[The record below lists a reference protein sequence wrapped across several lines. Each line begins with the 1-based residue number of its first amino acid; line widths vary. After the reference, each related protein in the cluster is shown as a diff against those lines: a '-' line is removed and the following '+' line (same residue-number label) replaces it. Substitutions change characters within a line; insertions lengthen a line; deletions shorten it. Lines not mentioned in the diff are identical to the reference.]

1 MIVCIA
7 EKPSVA
13 RDIADVLGAR
23 EKKDGYIEGNG
34 YQVTW
39 TFGHLCTLKEPHE
52 YTPDWKSWRLEYLPM
67 IPPRFG
73 IKLISNPTYERQFHV
88 IEGLMQKA
96 DMIINCG
103 DAGQEGE
110 LIQRWVMQKA
120 GARCPVKRLWISSLT
135 EEAIREGKPA
145 GLRHFG
151 DWKTIYE
158 ALPHLPE
165 EVKKSWFAF
174 DHYYSDHSFSEAL
187 AVLMRRGGKNILDVG
202 GNTGRFA
209 LEAVAYDKDVQVTV
223 MDLPGQIE
231 MMRKAVAGSEGSG
244 RIHAYPADLL
254 DEGTVFP
261 SGFDKIWM
269 SQFLDCFGT
278 EEVVSILSRAAAS
291 MSEET
296 ELYIMESFWDRQP
309 YGTAAF
315 ALTAISLY
323 FTVMANGN
331 SKMYG
336 YSDMLEC
343 VERAGLKVDERIDN
357 VGKCHT
363 ILICSKK
370 Q

>member
-1 MIVCIA
+1 MDVEKDFA
-7 EKPSVA
+7 EDRMGAYEAQKTAHWISQGPVIFQVA
-13 RDIADVLGAR
+13 RFMVKSGLLEKVSDSGEKGLTIDEAAAACSLPRYGVQVLF
-23 EKKDGYIEGNG
+23 E
-34 YQVTW
+34 
-39 TFGHLCTLKEPHE
+39 
-52 YTPDWKSWRLEYLPM
+52 
-67 IPPRFG
+67 
-73 IKLISNPTYERQFHV
+73 
-88 IEGLMQKA
+88 
-96 DMIINCG
+96 
-103 DAGQEGE
+103 
-110 LIQRWVMQKA
+110 
-120 GARCPVKRLWISSLT
+120 SSLT
-135 EEAIREGKPA
+135 MGILLYREGRFYCSKAGWFLLNDEMVRVDMDFNHDVNYIGMFNLEEAIREGRPA

-209 LEAVAYDKDVQVTV
+209 LEAVAYDKDAQVTV

-231 MMRKAVAGSEGSG
+231 MMRNAVAGSEGNG

-291 MSEET
+291 MSDET

>member
-1 MIVCIA
+1 MDVEKDFA
-7 EKPSVA
+7 EDRMGAYEAQKTAHWISQGPVIFQVA
-13 RDIADVLGAR
+13 RFMVKSGLLEKVSDSGEKGLTIDEAVAACSLPRYGVQVLF
-23 EKKDGYIEGNG
+23 E
-34 YQVTW
+34 
-39 TFGHLCTLKEPHE
+39 
-52 YTPDWKSWRLEYLPM
+52 
-67 IPPRFG
+67 
-73 IKLISNPTYERQFHV
+73 
-88 IEGLMQKA
+88 
-96 DMIINCG
+96 
-103 DAGQEGE
+103 
-110 LIQRWVMQKA
+110 
-120 GARCPVKRLWISSLT
+120 SSLT
-135 EEAIREGKPA
+135 MGILLYREGRFYCSKAGWFLLNDEMVRVDMDFNHDVNYIGMFNLEEAIREGKPA

-296 ELYIMESFWDRQP
+296 ELYIMDSLWDRQP

-323 FTVMANGN
+323 FTVLANGN

>member
-1 MIVCIA
+1 MDVEKDFA
-7 EKPSVA
+7 EDRMGAYEAQKTAHWISQGPVIFQVA
-13 RDIADVLGAR
+13 RFMVKSGLLEKVSDSGEKGLTIDEAVAACSLPRYGVQVLF
-23 EKKDGYIEGNG
+23 E
-34 YQVTW
+34 
-39 TFGHLCTLKEPHE
+39 
-52 YTPDWKSWRLEYLPM
+52 
-67 IPPRFG
+67 
-73 IKLISNPTYERQFHV
+73 
-88 IEGLMQKA
+88 
-96 DMIINCG
+96 
-103 DAGQEGE
+103 
-110 LIQRWVMQKA
+110 
-120 GARCPVKRLWISSLT
+120 SSLT
-135 EEAIREGKPA
+135 MGILLYREGRFYCSKAGWFLLNDEMVRVDMDFNHDVNYIGMFNLEEAIREGKPA

>member
-1 MIVCIA
+1 MDVEKDFA
-7 EKPSVA
+7 EDRMGAYEAQKTAYWISQGPVIFQVA
-13 RDIADVLGAR
+13 RFMVKSGLLEKVSDSGEKGLTIDEAAAACSLPRYGVQVLF
-23 EKKDGYIEGNG
+23 E
-34 YQVTW
+34 
-39 TFGHLCTLKEPHE
+39 
-52 YTPDWKSWRLEYLPM
+52 
-67 IPPRFG
+67 
-73 IKLISNPTYERQFHV
+73 
-88 IEGLMQKA
+88 
-96 DMIINCG
+96 
-103 DAGQEGE
+103 
-110 LIQRWVMQKA
+110 
-120 GARCPVKRLWISSLT
+120 SSLT
-135 EEAIREGKPA
+135 MGILLYREGRFYCSKAGWFLLNDEMVRVDMDFNHDVNYIGMFNLEEAIREGRPA

-165 EVKKSWFAF
+165 DVKKSWFAF

-209 LEAVAYDKDVQVTV
+209 LEAVAYDKDAQITV

-231 MMRKAVAGSEGSG
+231 MMRNAVAGSEGSG

-291 MSEET
+291 MSDET

>member
-1 MIVCIA
+1 MDVEKDFA
-7 EKPSVA
+7 EDRMGAYEAQKTAHWISQGPVIFQVA
-13 RDIADVLGAR
+13 RFMVKSGLLEKVSDSGEKGLTIDEAAAACSLPRYGVQVLF
-23 EKKDGYIEGNG
+23 E
-34 YQVTW
+34 
-39 TFGHLCTLKEPHE
+39 
-52 YTPDWKSWRLEYLPM
+52 
-67 IPPRFG
+67 
-73 IKLISNPTYERQFHV
+73 
-88 IEGLMQKA
+88 
-96 DMIINCG
+96 
-103 DAGQEGE
+103 
-110 LIQRWVMQKA
+110 
-120 GARCPVKRLWISSLT
+120 SSLT
-135 EEAIREGKPA
+135 MGILLYREGRFYCSKAGWFLLNDEMVRVDMDFNHDVNYIGMFNLEEAIREGRPA
-145 GLRHFG
+145 GLWHFG

-209 LEAVAYDKDVQVTV
+209 LEAVAYDKDVQITV

-291 MSEET
+291 MSDET

>member
-1 MIVCIA
+1 MDVEKDFA
-7 EKPSVA
+7 EDRIGAYEAQKTAHWISQGPVIFQCA
-13 RDIADVLGAR
+13 RFMVKSGLLEKVSDSGEKGLTIDEAAAACSLPRYGVQVLF
-23 EKKDGYIEGNG
+23 E
-34 YQVTW
+34 
-39 TFGHLCTLKEPHE
+39 
-52 YTPDWKSWRLEYLPM
+52 
-67 IPPRFG
+67 
-73 IKLISNPTYERQFHV
+73 
-88 IEGLMQKA
+88 
-96 DMIINCG
+96 
-103 DAGQEGE
+103 
-110 LIQRWVMQKA
+110 
-120 GARCPVKRLWISSLT
+120 SSLT
-135 EEAIREGKPA
+135 MGILLYREGRFYCSKAGWFLLNDEMVRVDMDFNHDVNYIGMFNLEEAIREGRPA

-209 LEAVAYDKDVQVTV
+209 LEAVAYDKDVQITV

>member
-1 MIVCIA
+1 MDVEKDFA
-7 EKPSVA
+7 EDRIGAYEAQKTAHWISQGPVIFQCA
-13 RDIADVLGAR
+13 RFMVKSGLLEKVSDSGEKGLTIDEAAAACSLPRYGVQVLF
-23 EKKDGYIEGNG
+23 E
-34 YQVTW
+34 
-39 TFGHLCTLKEPHE
+39 
-52 YTPDWKSWRLEYLPM
+52 
-67 IPPRFG
+67 
-73 IKLISNPTYERQFHV
+73 
-88 IEGLMQKA
+88 
-96 DMIINCG
+96 
-103 DAGQEGE
+103 
-110 LIQRWVMQKA
+110 
-120 GARCPVKRLWISSLT
+120 SSLT
-135 EEAIREGKPA
+135 MGILLYREGRFYCSKAGWFLLNDEMVRVDMDFNHDVNYIGMFNLEEAIREGKPA

-209 LEAVAYDKDVQVTV
+209 LEAVAYDKDAQITV

-231 MMRKAVAGSEGSG
+231 MMRNAVAGSEGSG

>member
-1 MIVCIA
+1 MDVEKDFA
-7 EKPSVA
+7 EDRIGAYEAQKTAHWISQGPVIFQCA
-13 RDIADVLGAR
+13 RFMVKSGLLEKVSDSGEKGLTIDEAAAACSLPCYGVQVLF
-23 EKKDGYIEGNG
+23 E
-34 YQVTW
+34 
-39 TFGHLCTLKEPHE
+39 
-52 YTPDWKSWRLEYLPM
+52 
-67 IPPRFG
+67 
-73 IKLISNPTYERQFHV
+73 
-88 IEGLMQKA
+88 
-96 DMIINCG
+96 
-103 DAGQEGE
+103 
-110 LIQRWVMQKA
+110 
-120 GARCPVKRLWISSLT
+120 SSLT
-135 EEAIREGKPA
+135 MGILLYREGRFYCSKAGWFLLNDEMVRVDMDFNHDVNYIGMFNLEEAIREGRPA

-209 LEAVAYDKDVQVTV
+209 LEAVAYDKDVQITV

>member
-1 MIVCIA
+1 MDVEKDFA
-7 EKPSVA
+7 EDRIGAYEAQKTAHWISQGPVIFQCA
-13 RDIADVLGAR
+13 RFMVKSGLLEKVSDSGEKGLTIDEAAAACSLPRYGVQVLF
-23 EKKDGYIEGNG
+23 E
-34 YQVTW
+34 
-39 TFGHLCTLKEPHE
+39 
-52 YTPDWKSWRLEYLPM
+52 
-67 IPPRFG
+67 
-73 IKLISNPTYERQFHV
+73 
-88 IEGLMQKA
+88 
-96 DMIINCG
+96 
-103 DAGQEGE
+103 
-110 LIQRWVMQKA
+110 
-120 GARCPVKRLWISSLT
+120 SSLT
-135 EEAIREGKPA
+135 MGILLYREGRFYCSKAGWFLLNDEMVRVDMDFNHDVNYIGMFNLEEAIREGRPA

-165 EVKKSWFAF
+165 DVKKSWFAF

-209 LEAVAYDKDVQVTV
+209 LEAVAYDKDVQITV

>member
-1 MIVCIA
+1 MDVEKDFA
-7 EKPSVA
+7 EDRMGAYEAQKTAHWISQGPVIFQVA
-13 RDIADVLGAR
+13 RFMVKSGLLEKVSDSGEKGLTIDEAVAACSLPRYGVQVLF
-23 EKKDGYIEGNG
+23 E
-34 YQVTW
+34 
-39 TFGHLCTLKEPHE
+39 
-52 YTPDWKSWRLEYLPM
+52 
-67 IPPRFG
+67 
-73 IKLISNPTYERQFHV
+73 
-88 IEGLMQKA
+88 
-96 DMIINCG
+96 
-103 DAGQEGE
+103 
-110 LIQRWVMQKA
+110 
-120 GARCPVKRLWISSLT
+120 SSLT
-135 EEAIREGKPA
+135 MGILLYREGRFYCSKAGWFLLNDEMVRVDMDFNHDVNYIGMFNLEEAIREGKPA

-187 AVLMRRGGKNILDVG
+187 AVLMRRGEKNILDVG

-209 LEAVAYDKDVQVTV
+209 LEAVAYDKDAQVTV

-231 MMRKAVAGSEGSG
+231 MMRKAVAGSEGNG

-291 MSEET
+291 MSDET

>member
-1 MIVCIA
+1 MDVEKDFA
-7 EKPSVA
+7 EDRMGAYEAQKTAHWISQGPVIFQVA
-13 RDIADVLGAR
+13 RFMVKSGLLEKVSDSGEKGLTIDEAAAACSLPRYGVQVLF
-23 EKKDGYIEGNG
+23 E
-34 YQVTW
+34 
-39 TFGHLCTLKEPHE
+39 
-52 YTPDWKSWRLEYLPM
+52 
-67 IPPRFG
+67 
-73 IKLISNPTYERQFHV
+73 
-88 IEGLMQKA
+88 
-96 DMIINCG
+96 
-103 DAGQEGE
+103 
-110 LIQRWVMQKA
+110 
-120 GARCPVKRLWISSLT
+120 SSLT
-135 EEAIREGKPA
+135 MGILLYREGRFYCSKAGWFLLNDEMVRVDMDFNHDVNYIGMFNLEEAIREGKPA

-165 EVKKSWFAF
+165 DVKKSWFAF
-174 DHYYSDHSFSEAL
+174 DHYYSDNSFSEAL

-231 MMRKAVAGSEGSG
+231 MMRNAVAGSEGSG

-291 MSEET
+291 MSDET

>member
-1 MIVCIA
+1 MDVEKDFA
-7 EKPSVA
+7 EDRMGAYEAQKTAHWISQGPVIFQVA
-13 RDIADVLGAR
+13 RFMVKSGLLEKVSDSGEKGLTIDEAAAACSLPRYGVQVLF
-23 EKKDGYIEGNG
+23 E
-34 YQVTW
+34 
-39 TFGHLCTLKEPHE
+39 
-52 YTPDWKSWRLEYLPM
+52 
-67 IPPRFG
+67 
-73 IKLISNPTYERQFHV
+73 
-88 IEGLMQKA
+88 
-96 DMIINCG
+96 
-103 DAGQEGE
+103 
-110 LIQRWVMQKA
+110 
-120 GARCPVKRLWISSLT
+120 SSLT
-135 EEAIREGKPA
+135 MGILLYREGRFYCSKAGWFLLNDEMVRVDMDFNHDVNYIGMFNLEEAIREGRPA

-209 LEAVAYDKDVQVTV
+209 LEAVAYDKDAQVTV

-231 MMRKAVAGSEGSG
+231 MMRKAVAGSEGNG

>member
-1 MIVCIA
+1 MDVEKDFA
-7 EKPSVA
+7 EDRMGAYEAQKTAHWISQGPVIFQCA
-13 RDIADVLGAR
+13 RFMVKSGLLEKVSDSGEKGLTIDEAAAACSLPRYGVQVLF
-23 EKKDGYIEGNG
+23 E
-34 YQVTW
+34 
-39 TFGHLCTLKEPHE
+39 
-52 YTPDWKSWRLEYLPM
+52 
-67 IPPRFG
+67 
-73 IKLISNPTYERQFHV
+73 
-88 IEGLMQKA
+88 
-96 DMIINCG
+96 
-103 DAGQEGE
+103 
-110 LIQRWVMQKA
+110 
-120 GARCPVKRLWISSLT
+120 SSLT
-135 EEAIREGKPA
+135 MGILLYREGRFYCSKAGWFLLNDEMVRVDMDFNHDVNYIGMFNLEEAIREGRPA

-165 EVKKSWFAF
+165 DVKKSWFAF

-209 LEAVAYDKDVQVTV
+209 LEAVAYDKDAQITV

-231 MMRKAVAGSEGSG
+231 MMRNAVAGSEGSG

-291 MSEET
+291 MSDET

-370 Q
+370 R

>member
-1 MIVCIA
+1 MDVEKDFA
-7 EKPSVA
+7 EDRMGAYEAQKTAHWISQGPVIFQVA
-13 RDIADVLGAR
+13 RFMVKSGLLEKVSDSGEKGLTIDEAVAACSLPRYGVQVLF
-23 EKKDGYIEGNG
+23 E
-34 YQVTW
+34 
-39 TFGHLCTLKEPHE
+39 
-52 YTPDWKSWRLEYLPM
+52 
-67 IPPRFG
+67 
-73 IKLISNPTYERQFHV
+73 
-88 IEGLMQKA
+88 
-96 DMIINCG
+96 
-103 DAGQEGE
+103 
-110 LIQRWVMQKA
+110 
-120 GARCPVKRLWISSLT
+120 SSLT
-135 EEAIREGKPA
+135 MGILLYREGRFYCSKAGWFLLNDEMVRVDMDFNHDVNYIGMFNLEEAIREGKPA

-323 FTVMANGN
+323 FTVLANGN

>member
-1 MIVCIA
+1 MDVEKDFA
-7 EKPSVA
+7 EDRMGAYEAQKTAHWISQGPVIFQVA
-13 RDIADVLGAR
+13 RFMVKSGLLEKVSDSGEKGLTIDEAAAACSLPHYGVQVLF
-23 EKKDGYIEGNG
+23 E
-34 YQVTW
+34 
-39 TFGHLCTLKEPHE
+39 
-52 YTPDWKSWRLEYLPM
+52 
-67 IPPRFG
+67 
-73 IKLISNPTYERQFHV
+73 
-88 IEGLMQKA
+88 
-96 DMIINCG
+96 
-103 DAGQEGE
+103 
-110 LIQRWVMQKA
+110 
-120 GARCPVKRLWISSLT
+120 SSLT
-135 EEAIREGKPA
+135 MGILLYREGRFYCSKAGWFLLNDEMVRVDMDFNHDVNYIGMFNLEEAIREGRPA

-165 EVKKSWFAF
+165 DVKKSWFAF

-209 LEAVAYDKDVQVTV
+209 LEAVAYDKDAQITV

-231 MMRKAVAGSEGSG
+231 MMRNAVAGSEGSG

-291 MSEET
+291 MSDET

>member
-1 MIVCIA
+1 MDVEKDFA
-7 EKPSVA
+7 EDRMGAYEAQKTAHWISQGPVIFQVA
-13 RDIADVLGAR
+13 RFMVKSGLLEKVSDSGEKGLTIDEAAAACSLPRYGVQVLF
-23 EKKDGYIEGNG
+23 E
-34 YQVTW
+34 
-39 TFGHLCTLKEPHE
+39 
-52 YTPDWKSWRLEYLPM
+52 
-67 IPPRFG
+67 
-73 IKLISNPTYERQFHV
+73 
-88 IEGLMQKA
+88 
-96 DMIINCG
+96 
-103 DAGQEGE
+103 
-110 LIQRWVMQKA
+110 
-120 GARCPVKRLWISSLT
+120 SSLT
-135 EEAIREGKPA
+135 TGILLYREGRFYCSKAGWFLLNDEMVRVDMDFNHDVNYIGMFNLEEAIREGKPA

>member
-1 MIVCIA
+1 MDVEKDFA
-7 EKPSVA
+7 EDRMGAYEAQKTAHWISQGPVIFQVA
-13 RDIADVLGAR
+13 RFMVKSGLLEKVSDSGEKGLTVDEAAAACSLPRYGVQVLF
-23 EKKDGYIEGNG
+23 E
-34 YQVTW
+34 
-39 TFGHLCTLKEPHE
+39 
-52 YTPDWKSWRLEYLPM
+52 
-67 IPPRFG
+67 
-73 IKLISNPTYERQFHV
+73 
-88 IEGLMQKA
+88 
-96 DMIINCG
+96 
-103 DAGQEGE
+103 
-110 LIQRWVMQKA
+110 
-120 GARCPVKRLWISSLT
+120 SSLT
-135 EEAIREGKPA
+135 MGILLYREGRFYCSKAGWFLLNDEMVRVDMDFNHDVNYIGMFNLEEAIREGRPA

-165 EVKKSWFAF
+165 DVKKSWFAF

-209 LEAVAYDKDVQVTV
+209 LEAVAYDKDVQITV

>member
-1 MIVCIA
+1 MDVEKDFA
-7 EKPSVA
+7 EDRMGAYEAQKTAHWISQGPVIFQVA
-13 RDIADVLGAR
+13 RFMVKSGLLEKVSDSGEKGLTIDEAAAACSLPRYGVQVLF
-23 EKKDGYIEGNG
+23 E
-34 YQVTW
+34 
-39 TFGHLCTLKEPHE
+39 
-52 YTPDWKSWRLEYLPM
+52 
-67 IPPRFG
+67 
-73 IKLISNPTYERQFHV
+73 
-88 IEGLMQKA
+88 
-96 DMIINCG
+96 
-103 DAGQEGE
+103 
-110 LIQRWVMQKA
+110 
-120 GARCPVKRLWISSLT
+120 SSLT
-135 EEAIREGKPA
+135 MGILLYREGRFYCSKAGWFLLNDEMVRVDMDFNHDVNYIGMFNLEEAIREGRPA

-165 EVKKSWFAF
+165 DVKKSWFAF

-209 LEAVAYDKDVQVTV
+209 LEAVAYDKDAQITV

-278 EEVVSILSRAAAS
+278 EDVVSILSRAAAS
-291 MSEET
+291 MSDET

>member
-1 MIVCIA
+1 MDVEKDFA
-7 EKPSVA
+7 EDRIGAYEAQRTAHWISQGPVIFQVA
-13 RDIADVLGAR
+13 RFMVKSGLLEKVSDSGVKGLKIDEAAAACSLPRYGVQVLF
-23 EKKDGYIEGNG
+23 E
-34 YQVTW
+34 
-39 TFGHLCTLKEPHE
+39 
-52 YTPDWKSWRLEYLPM
+52 
-67 IPPRFG
+67 
-73 IKLISNPTYERQFHV
+73 
-88 IEGLMQKA
+88 
-96 DMIINCG
+96 
-103 DAGQEGE
+103 
-110 LIQRWVMQKA
+110 
-120 GARCPVKRLWISSLT
+120 SSLT
-135 EEAIREGKPA
+135 MGILLYREGRFYCSKAGWFLLNDEMVRVDMDFNHDVNYVGMFNLEEAIREGRPA
-145 GLRHFG
+145 GLRYFG

-165 EVKKSWFAF
+165 DVKKSWFAF

>member
-1 MIVCIA
+1 MDVEKDFA
-7 EKPSVA
+7 EDRMGAYEAQKTAHWISQGPVIFQVA
-13 RDIADVLGAR
+13 RFMVKSGLLEKVSDSGEKGLTIDEAAAACSLPRYGVQVLF
-23 EKKDGYIEGNG
+23 E
-34 YQVTW
+34 
-39 TFGHLCTLKEPHE
+39 
-52 YTPDWKSWRLEYLPM
+52 
-67 IPPRFG
+67 
-73 IKLISNPTYERQFHV
+73 
-88 IEGLMQKA
+88 
-96 DMIINCG
+96 
-103 DAGQEGE
+103 
-110 LIQRWVMQKA
+110 
-120 GARCPVKRLWISSLT
+120 SSLT
-135 EEAIREGKPA
+135 MGILLYREGRFYCSKAGWFLLNDEMVRVDMDFNHDVNYIGMFNLEEAIREGKPA

-209 LEAVAYDKDVQVTV
+209 LEAVAYDKDAQVTV

-231 MMRKAVAGSEGSG
+231 MMRNAVAGSEGNG

-291 MSEET
+291 MSDET

>member
-1 MIVCIA
+1 MDVEKDFA
-7 EKPSVA
+7 EDRMGAYEAQKTAHWISQGPVIFQVA
-13 RDIADVLGAR
+13 RFMVKSGLLEKVSDSGEKGLTIDEAAAACSLPRYGVQVLF
-23 EKKDGYIEGNG
+23 E
-34 YQVTW
+34 
-39 TFGHLCTLKEPHE
+39 
-52 YTPDWKSWRLEYLPM
+52 
-67 IPPRFG
+67 
-73 IKLISNPTYERQFHV
+73 
-88 IEGLMQKA
+88 
-96 DMIINCG
+96 
-103 DAGQEGE
+103 
-110 LIQRWVMQKA
+110 
-120 GARCPVKRLWISSLT
+120 SSLT
-135 EEAIREGKPA
+135 MGILLYREGRFYCSKAGWFLLNDEMVRVDMDFNHDVNYIGMFNLEEAIREGRPA

-165 EVKKSWFAF
+165 DVKKSWFAF

-209 LEAVAYDKDVQVTV
+209 LEAVAYDKDAQITV

-231 MMRKAVAGSEGSG
+231 MMRNAVAGSEGSG

-291 MSEET
+291 MSDET

>member
-1 MIVCIA
+1 MDVEKDFA
-7 EKPSVA
+7 EDRMGAYEAQKTAHWISQGPVIFQVA
-13 RDIADVLGAR
+13 RFMVKSGLLEKVSDSGEKGLTIDEAAAACSLPRYGVQVLF
-23 EKKDGYIEGNG
+23 E
-34 YQVTW
+34 
-39 TFGHLCTLKEPHE
+39 
-52 YTPDWKSWRLEYLPM
+52 
-67 IPPRFG
+67 
-73 IKLISNPTYERQFHV
+73 
-88 IEGLMQKA
+88 
-96 DMIINCG
+96 
-103 DAGQEGE
+103 
-110 LIQRWVMQKA
+110 
-120 GARCPVKRLWISSLT
+120 SSLT
-135 EEAIREGKPA
+135 MGILLYREGRFYCSKAGWFLLNDEMVRVDMDFNHDVNYIGMFNLEEAIREGRPA

-165 EVKKSWFAF
+165 DVKKSWFAF

-209 LEAVAYDKDVQVTV
+209 LEAVAYDKDAQVTV

-231 MMRKAVAGSEGSG
+231 MMRNAVAGSEGNG

>member
-1 MIVCIA
+1 MDVEKDFA
-7 EKPSVA
+7 EDRMGAYEAQKTAHWISQGPVIFQVA
-13 RDIADVLGAR
+13 RFMVKSGLLEKVSDSGEKGLTIDEAAAACSLPRYGVQVLF
-23 EKKDGYIEGNG
+23 E
-34 YQVTW
+34 
-39 TFGHLCTLKEPHE
+39 
-52 YTPDWKSWRLEYLPM
+52 
-67 IPPRFG
+67 
-73 IKLISNPTYERQFHV
+73 
-88 IEGLMQKA
+88 
-96 DMIINCG
+96 
-103 DAGQEGE
+103 
-110 LIQRWVMQKA
+110 
-120 GARCPVKRLWISSLT
+120 SSLT
-135 EEAIREGKPA
+135 MGILLYREGRFYCSKAGWFLLNDEMVRVDMDFNHDVNYIGMFNLEEAIREGKPA

>member
-1 MIVCIA
+1 MDVEKDFA
-7 EKPSVA
+7 EDRMGAYEAQRTAHWISQGPVIFQVA
-13 RDIADVLGAR
+13 HFMVKSGLLEKVSDSGVKGLTIDEAAAACSLPRYGVQVLF
-23 EKKDGYIEGNG
+23 E
-34 YQVTW
+34 
-39 TFGHLCTLKEPHE
+39 
-52 YTPDWKSWRLEYLPM
+52 
-67 IPPRFG
+67 
-73 IKLISNPTYERQFHV
+73 
-88 IEGLMQKA
+88 
-96 DMIINCG
+96 
-103 DAGQEGE
+103 
-110 LIQRWVMQKA
+110 
-120 GARCPVKRLWISSLT
+120 SSLT
-135 EEAIREGKPA
+135 MGILLYREGRFYCSKAGWFLLNDEMVRVDMDFNHDVNYIGMFNLEEAIREGKPA

-278 EEVVSILSRAAAS
+278 EEVVSILSRTAAS

>member
-1 MIVCIA
+1 MDVEKDFA
-7 EKPSVA
+7 EDRMGAYEAQRTAHWISQGPVIFQVA
-13 RDIADVLGAR
+13 RFMVKSGLLEKVSDSGVKGLTIDEAVAACSLPRYGVQVLF
-23 EKKDGYIEGNG
+23 E
-34 YQVTW
+34 
-39 TFGHLCTLKEPHE
+39 
-52 YTPDWKSWRLEYLPM
+52 
-67 IPPRFG
+67 
-73 IKLISNPTYERQFHV
+73 
-88 IEGLMQKA
+88 
-96 DMIINCG
+96 
-103 DAGQEGE
+103 
-110 LIQRWVMQKA
+110 
-120 GARCPVKRLWISSLT
+120 SSLT
-135 EEAIREGKPA
+135 MGILLYREGRFYCSKAGWFLLNDEMVRVDMDFNHDVNYIGMFTLEEAIREGKPA

>member
-1 MIVCIA
+1 MDVEKDFA
-7 EKPSVA
+7 EDRIGAYEAQRTAHWISQGPVIFQVA
-13 RDIADVLGAR
+13 RFMVKSGLLEKVSDSGVKGLTIDEAAAACSLPRYGVQVLF
-23 EKKDGYIEGNG
+23 E
-34 YQVTW
+34 
-39 TFGHLCTLKEPHE
+39 
-52 YTPDWKSWRLEYLPM
+52 
-67 IPPRFG
+67 
-73 IKLISNPTYERQFHV
+73 
-88 IEGLMQKA
+88 
-96 DMIINCG
+96 
-103 DAGQEGE
+103 
-110 LIQRWVMQKA
+110 
-120 GARCPVKRLWISSLT
+120 SSLT
-135 EEAIREGKPA
+135 MGILLYREGRFYCSKAGWFLLNDEMVRVDMDFNHDVNYVGMFNLEEAIREGRPA
-145 GLRHFG
+145 GLRYFG

-165 EVKKSWFAF
+165 DVKKSWFAF

-209 LEAVAYDKDVQVTV
+209 LETVAYDKDAQVTV

-231 MMRKAVAGSEGSG
+231 MMRNAVAGSEGSG
-244 RIHAYPADLL
+244 RIHAYSADLL
-254 DEGTVFP
+254 DGGTVFP

-291 MSEET
+291 MSDET

>member
-1 MIVCIA
+1 MDVEKDFA
-7 EKPSVA
+7 EDRMGAYEAQKTAHWISQGPVIFQVA
-13 RDIADVLGAR
+13 RFMVKSGLLEKVSDSGEKGLTIDEAAAACSLPRYGVQVLF
-23 EKKDGYIEGNG
+23 E
-34 YQVTW
+34 
-39 TFGHLCTLKEPHE
+39 
-52 YTPDWKSWRLEYLPM
+52 
-67 IPPRFG
+67 
-73 IKLISNPTYERQFHV
+73 
-88 IEGLMQKA
+88 
-96 DMIINCG
+96 
-103 DAGQEGE
+103 
-110 LIQRWVMQKA
+110 
-120 GARCPVKRLWISSLT
+120 SSLT
-135 EEAIREGKPA
+135 MGILLYREGRFYCSKAGWFLLNDEMGRVDMDFNHDVNYIGMFNLEEAIREGRPA

-187 AVLMRRGGKNILDVG
+187 AVLMHRGGKNILDVG

-209 LEAVAYDKDVQVTV
+209 LEAVAYDKDAQVTV

-231 MMRKAVAGSEGSG
+231 MMRNAVAGSEGNG

-291 MSEET
+291 MSDET

>member
-1 MIVCIA
+1 M
-7 EKPSVA
+7 
-13 RDIADVLGAR
+13 
-23 EKKDGYIEGNG
+23 
-34 YQVTW
+34 
-39 TFGHLCTLKEPHE
+39 FTL
-52 YTPDWKSWRLEYLPM
+52 
-67 IPPRFG
+67 
-73 IKLISNPTYERQFHV
+73 
-88 IEGLMQKA
+88 
-96 DMIINCG
+96 
-103 DAGQEGE
+103 
-110 LIQRWVMQKA
+110 
-120 GARCPVKRLWISSLT
+120 

>member
-1 MIVCIA
+1 MDVEKDFA
-7 EKPSVA
+7 EDRMGAYEAQKTAHWISQGPVIFQVA
-13 RDIADVLGAR
+13 RFMVKSGLLEKVSDSGEKGLTIDEAAAACSLPRYGVQVLF
-23 EKKDGYIEGNG
+23 E
-34 YQVTW
+34 
-39 TFGHLCTLKEPHE
+39 
-52 YTPDWKSWRLEYLPM
+52 
-67 IPPRFG
+67 
-73 IKLISNPTYERQFHV
+73 
-88 IEGLMQKA
+88 
-96 DMIINCG
+96 
-103 DAGQEGE
+103 
-110 LIQRWVMQKA
+110 
-120 GARCPVKRLWISSLT
+120 SSLT
-135 EEAIREGKPA
+135 MGILLYREGRFYCSKAGWFLLNDEMVRVDMDFNHDVNYIGMFNLEEAIREGKPA

-231 MMRKAVAGSEGSG
+231 MMRNAVAGSEGNG

-291 MSEET
+291 MSDET

>member
-1 MIVCIA
+1 MDVEKDFA
-7 EKPSVA
+7 EDRMGAYEAQKTAHWISQGPVIFQVA
-13 RDIADVLGAR
+13 RFMVKSGLLEKVSDSGEKGLTIDEAAAACSLPRYGVQVLF
-23 EKKDGYIEGNG
+23 E
-34 YQVTW
+34 
-39 TFGHLCTLKEPHE
+39 
-52 YTPDWKSWRLEYLPM
+52 
-67 IPPRFG
+67 
-73 IKLISNPTYERQFHV
+73 
-88 IEGLMQKA
+88 
-96 DMIINCG
+96 
-103 DAGQEGE
+103 
-110 LIQRWVMQKA
+110 
-120 GARCPVKRLWISSLT
+120 SSLT
-135 EEAIREGKPA
+135 MGILLYREGRFYCSKAGWFLLNDEMVRVDMDFNHDVNYIGMFNLEEAIREGKPA

-209 LEAVAYDKDVQVTV
+209 LEAMAYDKDVQVTV

-291 MSEET
+291 MSDET

>member
-1 MIVCIA
+1 MDVEKDFA
-7 EKPSVA
+7 EDRMGAYEAQKTAHWISQGPVIFQVA
-13 RDIADVLGAR
+13 RFMVKSGLLEKVSDSGEKGLTIDEAAAACSLPRYGVQVLF
-23 EKKDGYIEGNG
+23 E
-34 YQVTW
+34 
-39 TFGHLCTLKEPHE
+39 
-52 YTPDWKSWRLEYLPM
+52 
-67 IPPRFG
+67 
-73 IKLISNPTYERQFHV
+73 
-88 IEGLMQKA
+88 
-96 DMIINCG
+96 
-103 DAGQEGE
+103 
-110 LIQRWVMQKA
+110 
-120 GARCPVKRLWISSLT
+120 SSLT
-135 EEAIREGKPA
+135 MGILLYREGRFYCSKAGWFLLNDEMVRVDMDFNHDVNYIGMFNLEEAIREGRPA

-165 EVKKSWFAF
+165 DVKKSWFAF

-209 LEAVAYDKDVQVTV
+209 LEAVAYDKDVQITV

-291 MSEET
+291 MSDET

>member
-1 MIVCIA
+1 MDVEKDFA
-7 EKPSVA
+7 EDRMGAYEAQKTAHWISQGPVIFQVA
-13 RDIADVLGAR
+13 RFMVKSGLLEKVSDSGEKGLTIDEAVAACSLPRYGVQVLF
-23 EKKDGYIEGNG
+23 E
-34 YQVTW
+34 
-39 TFGHLCTLKEPHE
+39 
-52 YTPDWKSWRLEYLPM
+52 
-67 IPPRFG
+67 
-73 IKLISNPTYERQFHV
+73 
-88 IEGLMQKA
+88 
-96 DMIINCG
+96 
-103 DAGQEGE
+103 
-110 LIQRWVMQKA
+110 
-120 GARCPVKRLWISSLT
+120 SSLT
-135 EEAIREGKPA
+135 MGILLYREGRFYCSKAGWFLLNDEMVRVDMDFNHDVNYIGMFNLEEAIREGRPA

-174 DHYYSDHSFSEAL
+174 DHYYSDHSFSETL

-291 MSEET
+291 MSDET

>member
-1 MIVCIA
+1 MDVEKDFA
-7 EKPSVA
+7 EDRMGAYEAQKTAHWISQGPVIFQVA
-13 RDIADVLGAR
+13 RFMVKSGLLEKVSDSGEKGLTIDEAAAACSLPRYGVQVLF
-23 EKKDGYIEGNG
+23 E
-34 YQVTW
+34 
-39 TFGHLCTLKEPHE
+39 
-52 YTPDWKSWRLEYLPM
+52 
-67 IPPRFG
+67 
-73 IKLISNPTYERQFHV
+73 
-88 IEGLMQKA
+88 
-96 DMIINCG
+96 
-103 DAGQEGE
+103 
-110 LIQRWVMQKA
+110 
-120 GARCPVKRLWISSLT
+120 SSLT
-135 EEAIREGKPA
+135 MGILLYREGRFYCSKAGWFLLNDEMVRVDMDFNHDVNYIGMFNLEEAIREGRPA

-209 LEAVAYDKDVQVTV
+209 LEAVAYDKDVQITV

-278 EEVVSILSRAAAS
+278 KEVVSILSRAAAS
-291 MSEET
+291 MSDET

>member
-1 MIVCIA
+1 MDVEKDFA
-7 EKPSVA
+7 EDRMGAYEAQKTAHWISQGPVIFQVA
-13 RDIADVLGAR
+13 RFMVKSGLLEKVSDSGEKGLTIDEAVAACSLPRYGVQVLF
-23 EKKDGYIEGNG
+23 E
-34 YQVTW
+34 
-39 TFGHLCTLKEPHE
+39 
-52 YTPDWKSWRLEYLPM
+52 
-67 IPPRFG
+67 
-73 IKLISNPTYERQFHV
+73 
-88 IEGLMQKA
+88 
-96 DMIINCG
+96 
-103 DAGQEGE
+103 
-110 LIQRWVMQKA
+110 
-120 GARCPVKRLWISSLT
+120 SSLT
-135 EEAIREGKPA
+135 MGILLYREGRFYCSKAGWFLLNDEMVRVDMDFNHDVNYIGMFNLEEAIREGRPA

>member
-1 MIVCIA
+1 MDVEKDFA
-7 EKPSVA
+7 EDRMGAYEAQKTAHWISQGPVIFQVA
-13 RDIADVLGAR
+13 RFMVKSGLLEKVSDSGEKGLTIDEAVAACSLPRYGVQVLF
-23 EKKDGYIEGNG
+23 E
-34 YQVTW
+34 
-39 TFGHLCTLKEPHE
+39 
-52 YTPDWKSWRLEYLPM
+52 
-67 IPPRFG
+67 
-73 IKLISNPTYERQFHV
+73 
-88 IEGLMQKA
+88 
-96 DMIINCG
+96 
-103 DAGQEGE
+103 
-110 LIQRWVMQKA
+110 
-120 GARCPVKRLWISSLT
+120 SSLT
-135 EEAIREGKPA
+135 MGILLYREGRFYCSKAGWFLLNDEMVRVDMDFNHDVNYIGMFNLEEAIRKGKPA

-296 ELYIMESFWDRQP
+296 ELYIMESFWDKQP

>member
-1 MIVCIA
+1 MDVEKDFA
-7 EKPSVA
+7 EDRMGAYEAQKTAHWISQGPVIFQVA
-13 RDIADVLGAR
+13 RFMVKSGLLEKVSDSGEKGLTIDEAAAACSLPRYGVQVLF
-23 EKKDGYIEGNG
+23 E
-34 YQVTW
+34 
-39 TFGHLCTLKEPHE
+39 
-52 YTPDWKSWRLEYLPM
+52 
-67 IPPRFG
+67 
-73 IKLISNPTYERQFHV
+73 
-88 IEGLMQKA
+88 
-96 DMIINCG
+96 
-103 DAGQEGE
+103 
-110 LIQRWVMQKA
+110 
-120 GARCPVKRLWISSLT
+120 SSLT
-135 EEAIREGKPA
+135 MGILLYREGRFYCSKAGWFLLNDEMVRVDMDFNHDVNYIGMFNLEEAIREGRPA

-165 EVKKSWFAF
+165 DVKKSWFAF

-209 LEAVAYDKDVQVTV
+209 LEAVAYDKDVQITV